1 MLVVLNN
8 KCNFEKES
16 FKKYI
21 KEINKISTAN
31 EVVLCPSNI
40 FLSDAKLKRK
50 FLGSQNVSKN
60 SGGSYTGEVSAKQLK
75 SINVDYCIVGHSERR
90 LNNRETNE
98 DINLKI
104 KELLKYNI
112 TPILCIGET
121 KDERLNNKTKS
132 IIKKELEDSLRN
144 IDKKQK
150 VIISYEPLWSIG
162 TDDIPTPSE
171 IEEVILCIKDIL
183 PNNRV
188 LYGGSVGED
197 NIKELNKINL
207 IDGYLLGRVSLYPK
221 RLKKLLEEI
230 K

>member
-21 KEINKISTAN
+21 KELNKITTAN

-40 FLSDAKLKRK
+40 FLSDVKLKRK
-50 FLGSQNVSKN
+50 FLGSQDVSKN
-60 SGGSYTGEVSAKQLK
+60 SSGSYTGEVSAKQLK

-112 TPILCIGET
+112 TPILCTGEA

-132 IIKKELEDSLRN
+132 VIKKELQACLKN
-144 IDKKQK
+144 IDKKEK
-150 VIISYEPLWSIG
+150 VIISYEPLWAIG
-162 TDDIPTPSE
+162 TDDIPTSSE
-171 IEEVILCIKDIL
+171 IEEVIVCIKDIL

-188 LYGGSVGED
+188 LYGGSVTEE
-197 NIKELNKINL
+197 NIKELNKTNL

-221 RLKKLLEEI
+221 RVKKLLEEI